1 MEELYKALDKLV
13 EKNIIIDYEL
23 SDDFGNGWIDMYL
36 KLEEEE
42 QWLLKNVN
50 FVVVQMTKVLL

>member
-1 MEELYKALDKLV
+1 MIIKIISGKCREVMEELYKALDKLV

-42 QWLLKNVN
+42 
-50 FVVVQMTKVLL
+50 

>member
-1 MEELYKALDKLV
+1 MIIKIISGKCREVMKELYKALDKLV
-13 EKNIIIDYEL
+13 EKDIIIDYEL

-42 QWLLKNVN
+42 
-50 FVVVQMTKVLL
+50 

>member
-42 QWLLKNVN
+42 
-50 FVVVQMTKVLL
+50 